1 MLFALI
7 QSDILGTI
15 FRKLEINFRDERIFD
30 SLRWTKERPIRLNFL
45 FLLLAVIFKKFLLF
59 LFVYLCIFL
68 LRSAMKEIL
77 LNYQWEVVFLLS
89 TVTKSSLSSSRL
101 NLSDQTILSPNA
113 FINKFLQ
120 LPEGH
125 LEPYQISIM
134 ELLFIERRL
143 LALTYFRKNVQVQM
157 FLRFLNASVAARFYK
172 LFKVLLPQI
181 YFLFYLFIYFFMKLV
196 MIYSTKI

>member
-30 SLRWTKERPIRLNFL
+30 SLRWTKEKPIRLNFL

-101 NLSDQTILSPNA
+101 KLSDQTILSPNA

-125 LEPYQISIM
+125 LEPYQIYIM

-157 FLRFLNASVAARFYK
+157 FLRFLNASVAARF
-172 LFKVLLPQI
+172 
-181 YFLFYLFIYFFMKLV
+181 
-196 MIYSTKI
+196 